1 MTDASANH
9 ETNPLQGYFE
19 WQVTTLM
26 LAYDLVD
33 PIHDEEAANGRRR
46 RIELEVGELSR
57 AALPKE
63 LLEDEHAA
71 WDPSIMPGITRATL
85 RRAAEIAGLG

>member
-1 MTDASANH
+1 MEDAHADH

-26 LAYDLVD
+26 LAYDLSD
-33 PIHDEEAANGRRR
+33 PIHDEKAANARRR

-57 AALPKE
+57 AALPKH
-63 LLEDEHAA
+63 LLEDEHAP
-71 WDPSIMPGITRATL
+71 WDPSVMPGITRATL
-85 RRAAEIAGLG
+85 QRAAEIAGML

>member
-1 MTDASANH
+1 MANAHADH

-26 LAYDLVD
+26 LAYDLSD
-33 PIHDEEAANGRRR
+33 PIHDEKAANARRR

-57 AALPKE
+57 AALPKQ

-71 WDPSIMPGITRATL
+71 WDPSVMPAITRATL
-85 RRAAEIAGLG
+85 KRAAEIAGVG